1 MATRASLAKEG
12 HGRGRDPPSTAP
24 GGSPVIEAG
33 EAGCARQIHRF
44 QIVDAK
50 SAGLD
55 QRRDI
60 PFKVATTASP
70 PPKWIET
77 ILPPSNR
84 LVWGLAVLAEDQPPA
99 RLQDSTHTFQSSYC
113 IGDSAKRVGDKDG
126 VHTFRLHGIDAPGL
140 AVSKVSYATLAKPS
154 VRVPFG
160 GHAAIPGVTSL

>member
-1 MATRASLAKEG
+1 MKSLPSKRRIARARRTG
-12 HGRGRDPPSTAP
+12 VGAP

-60 PFKVATTASP
+60 PVKVATTAEP
-70 PPKWIET
+70 TPKWIET
-77 ILPPSNR
+77 ILPPSNG
-84 LVWGLAVLAEDQPPA
+84 LVRGLAVLAEDQPPA
-99 RLQDSTHTFQSSYC
+99 RLQDSAHTFQNNYG

-126 VHTFRLHGIDAPGL
+126 VHTFRLQRDAL
-140 AVSKVSYATLAKPS
+140 AL
-154 VRVPFG
+154 
-160 GHAAIPGVTSL
+160 